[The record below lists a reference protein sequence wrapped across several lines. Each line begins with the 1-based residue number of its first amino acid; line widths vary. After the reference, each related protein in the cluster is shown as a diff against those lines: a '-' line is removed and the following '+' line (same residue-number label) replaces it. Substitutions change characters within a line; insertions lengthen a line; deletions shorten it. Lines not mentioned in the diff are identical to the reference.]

1 MFLNIVGLTAIVGL
15 EWVNFVRKV
24 NERYW
29 TIYSHRK
36 YQKLTKISEIEIDQ
50 GVPWPMPASIFN
62 EKCIKC
68 NTEQR
73 IELGVDQQ
81 NITSSMV
88 TELFH
93 EQ

>member
-1 MFLNIVGLTAIVGL
+1 
-15 EWVNFVRKV
+15 
-24 NERYW
+24 
-29 TIYSHRK
+29 
-36 YQKLTKISEIEIDQ
+36 
-50 GVPWPMPASIFN
+50 MPASIFN